1 MMGDGLLVSLLVLSK
16 ANVLRGG
23 ARGRCLFE
31 AGRLLTFPTFKL
43 GAYSRLVSLRVF
55 WAKRHH
61 T

>member
-1 MMGDGLLVSLLVLSK
+1 MMRDGLLVSLLVLSK

-55 WAKRHH
+55 
-61 T
+61 